1 MARKRNASTYSKAV
15 KELYEKLE
23 KAEEERKKSLEALL
37 SKLFYKIFDNEEN
50 EELLIFLEENSGN
63 KIFIEELQKI
73 TINNFKNLE
82 KDITSGR
89 IIIKE
94 EKKEEEITNRQPGD

>member
-1 MARKRNASTYSKAV
+1 MAKKRNASTYSKAV

-50 EELLIFLEENSGN
+50 
-63 KIFIEELQKI
+63 
-73 TINNFKNLE
+73 
-82 KDITSGR
+82 
-89 IIIKE
+89 
-94 EKKEEEITNRQPGD
+94 

>member
-1 MARKRNASTYSKAV
+1 MAKKRNASTYSKAV

-50 EELLIFLEENSGN
+50 EGLLIFLEENSGN
-63 KIFIEELQKI
+63 KIFIEELQ
-73 TINNFKNLE
+73 
-82 KDITSGR
+82 DITSGR